1 MVNLQAVELDWLLL
15 YRMACDEAKEADATF
30 TWRSTPM
37 TMKCVTYNIQF
48 GFGMDSRYD
57 LERIVDAVRG
67 ADLIA
72 LQEVTRNNP
81 QNGGVDMVDGLC
93 NLLPDYFH
101 VFGAPFQLGFASR
114 MEGEKAVSE
123 YFEFGNMIL
132 SKKPIISSRNL
143 LLPRTR
149 TEEVLNLQRGALEA
163 MVETP
168 IGPVRFYSVHLDHMR
183 EAERLAQIDF
193 LMQRVLSYTEEGGA
207 VSGLPSR
214 GFPEPPHP
222 EHAILMGDF
231 NMEPES
237 SGYVAICGP
246 AANRVGEFIDI
257 SIPEGIAAADSHT
270 WFDTGDTGRKSR
282 LDYCFVTPG
291 LAGHAGKARVDTEAQ
306 GSDHRPVWFELG

>member
-1 MVNLQAVELDWLLL
+1 
-15 YRMACDEAKEADATF
+15 
-30 TWRSTPM
+30 M
-37 TMKCVTYNIQF
+37 TMQCVTYNIQF
-48 GFGMDSRYD
+48 GFGMDNRYD
-57 LERIVDAVRG
+57 LDRIASAVRG

-72 LQEVTRNNP
+72 LQEVTRNHP
-81 QNGGVDMVDGLC
+81 KNGGADMVAGLLE
-93 NLLPDYFH
+93 LLPEYF
-101 VFGAPFQLGFASR
+101 VAYGAPFQLGFGSHV
-114 MEGEKAVSE
+114 EDGKAIST

-132 SKKPIISSRNL
+132 AKTPIISSRNL

-149 TEEVLNLQRGALEA
+149 TTDVLNLQRSALEA

-168 IGPVRFYSVHLDHMR
+168 VGPVRFYSVHLDHMR

-193 LMQRVLSYTEEGGA
+193 LMQRVLSYEEEGGA
-207 VSGLPSR
+207 VSGLPSM

-237 SGYVAICGP
+237 SGYIAICGS
-246 AANRVGEFIDI
+246 AANREGAFVDI

-270 WFDTGDTGRKSR
+270 WFDTGDTARRSR

-291 LAGHAGKARVDTEAQ
+291 LARHAGKARVDSEAQ

>member
-1 MVNLQAVELDWLLL
+1 
-15 YRMACDEAKEADATF
+15 
-30 TWRSTPM
+30 M
-37 TMKCVTYNIQF
+37 TMQCVTYNIQF
-48 GFGMDSRYD
+48 GFGMDNRYD
-57 LERIVDAVRG
+57 LERIAGAVRG

-72 LQEVTRNNP
+72 FQEVTRNNP
-81 QNGGVDMVDGLC
+81 QNGGADMVAGLC
-93 NLLPDYFH
+93 DLFPDYFH

-149 TEEVLNLQRGALEA
+149 TTDVLNLQRGALEA
-163 MVETP
+163 MVETS
-168 IGPVRFYSVHLDHMR
+168 IGPLRFYSVHLDHMR
-183 EAERLAQIDF
+183 EDERLTQIDF
-193 LMQRVLSYTEEGGA
+193 LMKRVLCYEQEGGA
-207 VSGLPSR
+207 VSGLPTR

-231 NMEPES
+231 NMVPES
-237 SGYVAICGP
+237 SGYIAICGP
-246 AANRVGEFIDI
+246 EENRDGDFVDV
-257 SIPEGIAAADSHT
+257 SIPEGVAPADSHT
-270 WFDTGDTGRKSR
+270 WFDTGNNERKNR

-291 LAGHAGKARVDTEAQ
+291 LAGHAGNARVDTEAQ